1 MILRDIYLEL
11 SEIFDFRYEKNL
23 NGSYRVNTVIACVVY
38 PELYTNE
45 DFTEKDIG
53 YFLKHSDFTYQ
64 HYPNIRNSFS
74 ELMNPKDGS
83 TRFPVAEF
91 ADRIDIKCMYSYYRE
106 LITGLS
112 TEHLEQL
119 NNFIDNT
126 LESESVLHSRLRLFC
141 SEKHEFLTWI
151 IISSMFNR
159 NIFEDKINGYIESV
173 QDTTDI
179 FAPEDLTG
187 HEQSL
192 SLQRNLRR
200 VNILTAS
207 LIISVCLQFI
217 LVFAPHLRRQA
228 ADISYYFFVLLY
240 SFITIGIWISH
251 GLATYKLTNLRTHF
265 HFSNSYPDFDEDS
278 LKTNLKTKPH
288 NSFLEKKRSRFR
300 CIYFTVCLL
309 LCMLSLIPAL
319 IVNSFPFFAGVVL
332 IFILIYLCAERTV
345 AGYNYR
351 TFYDG
356 LTTNAKPNPYRGMA
370 KIYKWEYE
378 KTKFNFK
385 DKYYKNNV
393 PVHSSECYKNIFYLA
408 YDRNKWA
415 LINLY
420 LLIVYTNIYVL
431 VIASLSGIITDKS
444 VFFRLP
450 EGMDINLLIM
460 IYISTIG
467 VFCIVSTLC
476 NRSYF
481 TAASV
486 ALFSLARIRQ
496 NPADAVKLY
505 LSMQSDNIIKEV
517 DVARGIYVYNIS
529 RFEQNELIEN
539 IFPESDRMLYYHQ
552 GVTYRYALR
561 MTYWFVYAITIAL
574 LVWHMQNFTWF
585 IPVTL
590 IILSA
595 YLLSKWLVID
605 RIHYRRLIKE
615 IKKLSSSKEE

>member
-179 FAPEDLTG
+179 FALEDLTG

-217 LVFAPHLRRQA
+217 LVFTPHLRHQA

-332 IFILIYLCAERTV
+332 IFILIYLCAERIV
-345 AGYNYR
+345 SSYNYR

-420 LLIVYTNIYVL
+420 LLIVYTNIYIL

-496 NPADAVKLY
+496 SPADAVKLY

-517 DVARGIYVYNIS
+517 DVARGIYVYNVS

-605 RIHYRRLIKE
+605 RIHYHRLIKE

>member
-207 LIISVCLQFI
+207 LIISVCIQFI
-217 LVFAPHLRRQA
+217 LVFTPHLRRQA

-309 LCMLSLIPAL
+309 LCMLSLIPAI

-345 AGYNYR
+345 AGYNHR
-351 TFYDG
+351 TFYDR
-356 LTTNAKPNPYRGMA
+356 LTTDGKPNPYRGMA

-420 LLIVYTNIYVL
+420 LLIVYTNIYIL

-450 EGMDINLLIM
+450 EGMNINLLIM

-496 NPADAVKLY
+496 NPSDAVKLY

>member
-217 LVFAPHLRRQA
+217 LVFTPHLRRQA

-319 IVNSFPFFAGVVL
+319 IVNSFPFFVGVVL
-332 IFILIYLCAERTV
+332 IFIFIYLCAERIV
-345 AGYNYR
+345 SSYNYR

-450 EGMDINLLIM
+450 EGMNINLLIM

-476 NRSYF
+476 NRGYF

-496 NPADAVKLY
+496 NPSDAVKLY

-574 LVWHMQNFTWF
+574 PVWHMQNFTWF